1 MARSAPFKI
10 LIVYEPWMAYATL
23 GVAVRPHEMSERL
36 AGVLRS
42 HCETECDL
50 WTFELLRHPRLRDW
64 AATEA
69 GGANM
74 IIIAAR
80 GDKEL
85 PDHVKAWIESWL
97 PQRREGLG
105 ILVGILG
112 EEAEPPG
119 ETRLCACL
127 RQMAEKGHMRFF
139 SQADRWSQLGV
150 EHKDEIIADPPEDE
164 FALGS
169 RTSPAA
175 SPVRQAGSVEDGQV
189 LKSDLK
195 PEHVR

>member
-1 MARSAPFKI
+1 MVRSAPFKI
-10 LIVYEPWMAYATL
+10 LIVYEPWMAYEAL
-23 GVAVRPHEMSERL
+23 GIAVRPYELSERL
-36 AGVLRS
+36 AGVLNSR
-42 HCETECDL
+42 CETDCDL
-50 WTFELLRHPRLRDW
+50 WTFELLRQPRLRDW

-69 GGANM
+69 AGANM

-97 PQRREGLG
+97 PKRREGLG

-112 EEAEPPG
+112 EDAEPSG

-139 SQADRWSQLGV
+139 CQADRWSQPDV
-150 EHKDEIIADPPEDE
+150 EHKDEIIADLPK
-164 FALGS
+164 
-169 RTSPAA
+169 TS
-175 SPVRQAGSVEDGQV
+175 S
-189 LKSDLK
+189 L
-195 PEHVR
+195 